1 MKKPSAIRSKPRSVT
16 LTIDLPVLDEAA
28 TVLIYNLLCD
38 LVDRFDHLYGEQ
50 ICRFYAT
57 QDKTRIAQPPIYPDE

>member
-1 MKKPSAIRSKPRSVT
+1 MKNSSASRSRPRTVT
-16 LTIDLPVLDEAA
+16 LSIDLPVLDDAA

-57 QDKTRIAQPPIYPDE
+57 QDKIKFGQPPINPDQ

>member
-1 MKKPSAIRSKPRSVT
+1 MKNSSASRSRPRSVT
-16 LTIDLPVLDEAA
+16 LSIDLPVLDDAA

-57 QDKTRIAQPPIYPDE
+57 QDKTKIR

>member
-1 MKKPSAIRSKPRSVT
+1 MKNSSASRSRPRSVT
-16 LTIDLPVLDEAA
+16 LSIDLPVLDDAA

-50 ICRFYAT
+50 ICRFYSN

>member
-16 LTIDLPVLDEAA
+16 LSIDLPVLDDAA

-50 ICRFYAT
+50 ICRFYSN